1 MATAS
6 RRDGEM
12 ERETQSARV
21 WDAPALVE
29 VTPSGER
36 LLVEPVAPGAVAKFP
51 LNQPRDTWRWLWK
64 DTLTRVTP
72 FLVVAW
78 AWARFSRGGARA
90 VGLRRDALLEDTL
103 LGLAIGLPLAQ
114 ISALF
119 RRWVS
124 PGYRLPRSC
133 SGVVS
138 CRRWRFVVCG
148 AFPAC
153 GDSRG
158 RLAGRASQR
167 SSAPTIGSA
176 GGHGARLRASPP
188 PEDCSAR
195 SMRRPGASRCSPR
208 SSRMASPPPDSS
220 TGATLPC
227 MRSTCAACAR
237 TPGNSGLPR
246 LRSCC
251 ASGIPSVRAAD
262 GLCAF
267 ALRALYWRQ
276 KWLRAAASRR
286 CGERCD
292 VTRRTPRW
300 KARAQALC

>member
-51 LNQPRDTWRWLWK
+51 PKQPRETWRWLWT

-124 PGYRLPRSC
+124 PGYRLPTRADHIFQSAYYFALKPPAEELFWR
-133 SGVVS
+133 GVVQTLAIRGL
-138 CRRWRFVVCG
+138 RRIPGVR
-148 AFPAC
+148 
-153 GDSRG
+153 
-158 RLAGRASQR
+158 RLAGPLGWAGVTAIFGAYHRLGGWTWR
-167 SSAPTIGSA
+167 SIAGVTAA
-176 GGHGARLRASPP
+176 GGLFGALYAAPRRKSLLPAIIAHGFATAGFLNWGDAALHARHLRRLRAH
-188 PEDCSAR
+188 AR
-195 SMRRPGASRCSPR
+195 
-208 SSRMASPPPDSS
+208 
-220 TGATLPC
+220 
-227 MRSTCAACAR
+227 
-237 TPGNSGLPR
+237 
-246 LRSCC
+246 
-251 ASGIPSVRAAD
+251 
-262 GLCAF
+262 
-267 ALRALYWRQ
+267 Q
-276 KWLRAAASRR
+276 
-286 CGERCD
+286 
-292 VTRRTPRW
+292 
-300 KARAQALC
+300 